1 MTNINIDKLDREILC
16 LLQEDASMPIA
27 DIANHVGLSVSPCWR
42 RIQILEDKG
51 IINKRVTLLN
61 PSNIGLD
68 MTVFVQVK
76 AAKHDKV
83 WLEKFAKH
91 ASAFAEVTE
100 FYRMSGAYDYLLKV
114 QVQDMVSFDHF
125 YKRFIAG
132 IDLLDVTSS
141 FAMENIKYSTAMP
154 LAHL

>member
-1 MTNINIDKLDREILC
+1 MKEITIDKRDKEILHF
-16 LLQEDASMPIA
+16 LQQDATMSIA
-27 DIANHVGLSVSPCWR
+27 DIANKVGLSVSPCWR
-42 RIQILEDKG
+42 RIQIMEENGTIDK
-51 IINKRVTLLN
+51 KVTLLN
-61 PSNIGLD
+61 PSHLGLY

-76 AAKHDKV
+76 AAKHDKI

-91 ASAFAEVTE
+91 TSAFSEVTE

-114 QVQDMVSFDHF
+114 QVTDMASFDHF
-125 YKRFIAG
+125 YKRFIGG

-154 LAHL
+154 LDHL